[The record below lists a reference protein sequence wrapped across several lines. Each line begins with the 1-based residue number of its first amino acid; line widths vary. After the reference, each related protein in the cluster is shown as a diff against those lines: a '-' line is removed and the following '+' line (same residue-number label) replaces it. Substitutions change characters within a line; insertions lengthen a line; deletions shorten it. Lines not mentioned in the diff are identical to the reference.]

1 MNGVVISLSDRCGSI
16 DEAIVKIWSLNKN
29 KPLAILNENKL
40 LAIAIAHTLV
50 KQSMIVEN
58 IFAVGDWE
66 RYLAQTIG

>member
-1 MNGVVISLSDRCGSI
+1 VTLVVISLSDRCGSS